1 MGAIPYTVDVRRD
14 TGVYNGKLGM
24 WLFLASEAM
33 LFGGLFSAYVLLR
46 TASTDWPN
54 PLEVLHVPLATVN
67 TVVLI
72 VSGITVVMAWAALR
86 QQDWS
91 GFQRYLW
98 FTVALGC
105 VFLAIKGFEYYDKLS
120 HGHYPATSIF
130 YGTYFILTGAHV
142 LHLIGGVIALAWHG
156 LFGRRFWE
164 KHPAQFTNRVEV
176 TGLYWHFVDLVWLVL
191 FPTFYLW

>member
-1 MGAIPYTVDVRRD
+1 MGAIPYTVEVRRD

-46 TASTDWPN
+46 TAAADWPN
-54 PLEVLHVPLATVN
+54 PLEVLHVPLATIN

-72 VSGITVVMAWAALR
+72 ASGITVVMAWTALR
-86 QQDWS
+86 QNDWS
-91 GFQRYLW
+91 GFQRHLW
-98 FTVALGC
+98 ITAALGC
-105 VFLAIKGFEYYDKLS
+105 VFLAIKGYEYYDKLS
-120 HGHYPATSIF
+120 HGHYPSTSIF

-142 LHLIGGVIALAWHG
+142 LHLVGGVFALAWHG

-164 KHPAQFTNRVEV
+164 QHPAQFANRVEV